1 MSFIKAGGWMK
12 YKKKKAFTLIESII
26 YIFLSVIILAEG
38 INIFIPMYKTYLEVR
53 AESIRANEYK
63 NFCINLNNIISEG
76 CLNEISAGKDYI
88 TLGKSDYDGELKKT
102 IRVYDGKV
110 VAVYSEGNKI
120 LTYNNMLYDVE
131 RMEVYKK
138 NKLIYVNIY
147 DMNGERIIC
156 CI

>member
-1 MSFIKAGGWMK
+1 MNSIKAGGWMK
-12 YKKKKAFTLIESII
+12 YKKKRAFTLIESII

-76 CLNEISAGKDYI
+76 RLKEISAGEDNL
-88 TLGKSDYDGELKKT
+88 TLCKSDYGGELKKI
-102 IRVYDGKV
+102 IRVCDGKV
-110 VAVYSEGNKI
+110 VAVYSEGNRI
-120 LTYNNMLYDVE
+120 LTYNNMLYEVE
-131 RMEVYKK
+131 QMEVYKK

-147 DMNGERIIC
+147 TMNGERIIC